1 MGQYVLEAGTKPSK
15 GGRLS
20 VVKVF
25 DKLNTPAVLVVVS
38 VLFVVVDGLLF
49 YRYWLT
55 TETAASSAP
64 SVDAVLA
71 TYKEDDGPGEQEEPA
86 VKESD
91 DEAEQPNGE
100 KNGVIGAEEPE
111 TEPAP
116 LSAPDPGTPVQPPV
130 DQAALAAEENAAVLP
145 APVAAPAYPEPVYE
159 EYVYEE

>member
-1 MGQYVLEAGTKPSK
+1 MGSK
-15 GGRLS
+15 LSKRGRLS

-25 DKLNTPAVLVVVS
+25 EKLNTPTALVVVL
-38 VLFVVVDGLLF
+38 VLFLVVDGFLF

-64 SVDAVLA
+64 SIDAVPA
-71 TYKEDDGPGEQEEPA
+71 TYKEDEGPSEQEEPA

-100 KNGVIGAEEPE
+100 KNGVLGAEEPE

-116 LSAPDPGTPVQPPV
+116 LLAPDPTAPAQPM
-130 DQAALAAEENAAVLP
+130 DQPTLVAAENAAALP
-145 APVAAPAYPEPVYE
+145 APVPAPAYPEPFYE
-159 EYVYEE
+159 E